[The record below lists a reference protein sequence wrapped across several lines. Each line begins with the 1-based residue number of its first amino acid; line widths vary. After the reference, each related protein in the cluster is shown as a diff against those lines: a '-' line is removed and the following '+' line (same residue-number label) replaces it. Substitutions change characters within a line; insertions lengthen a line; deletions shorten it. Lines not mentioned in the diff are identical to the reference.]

1 MFSSSQSLKRS
12 HYVYRAG
19 FKLTATLLPQPPHH
33 LLLFH
38 FSFSEGLLH
47 LPEHMSPFIPRS
59 VCSDTPASLYLQH
72 GIHSPITGCSLS
84 CLNYSGKHPYKQH
97 LSELFRQPDDFFL
110 LIALC
115 KNMYLVKLSLAYAF
129 PFLIFI
135 CPSWLPFCSVFTA
148 CLLAIRFSFPFL
160 FFLGANLQYLSQ

>member
-1 MFSSSQSLKRS
+1 MVSLCILGWLQTHS
-12 HYVYRAG
+12 DSPAS
-19 FKLTATLLPQPPHH
+19 AAHH

-47 LPEHMSPFIPRS
+47 LSPFIPRS
-59 VCSDTPASLYLQH
+59 VCSHTPASLYLQH
-72 GIHSPITGCSLS
+72 GIHSPIPGCSLS

-110 LIALC
+110 LTALC
-115 KNMYLVKLSLAYAF
+115 KNIYLVKRSLAYAF

-135 CPSWLPFCSVFTA
+135 CLSWLSFCSVFTA

-160 FFLGANLQYLSQ
+160 FRCQSAISFSVGSVGEKKAERK